1 MWERLRGVFLIKQH
15 TLIISAW
22 VFDLEAEKAPIY
34 NLVSAYLIMLYE
46 NNMFALPFHS
56 PQTDSILNNQSEKT
70 VDQHQAVSKIMY
82 FNSFSL

>member
-1 MWERLRGVFLIKQH
+1 MLRGVFLIKQY

-22 VFDLEAEKAPIY
+22 VFDIEAGMAAIC
-34 NLVSAYLIMLYE
+34 NLVSPYLIMLYE
-46 NNMFALPFHS
+46 NNMFALLFHS

-70 VDQHQAVSKIMY
+70 VGQHQAVSKIMY